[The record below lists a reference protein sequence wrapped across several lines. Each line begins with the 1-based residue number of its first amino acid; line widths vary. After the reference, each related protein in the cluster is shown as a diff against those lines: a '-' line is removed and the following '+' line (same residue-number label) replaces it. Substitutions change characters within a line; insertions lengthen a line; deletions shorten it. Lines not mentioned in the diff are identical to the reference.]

1 MKLFALCLLLAF
13 SYSQS
18 SSSPVCTGIPD
29 DDKLGCAPDEPN
41 NEKVCADRGCCF
53 AKLNKTGPPACYFP
67 SNYVGYKVV
76 EIGLKLDGITMVL
89 KRQQASEISYDIQYV
104 KLEITFLKDQ
114 MLRLKFT
121 DKYHPRYEV
130 PFPILQL
137 FGPQPESLQYEVD
150 LEEMNKLKI
159 TRKSTGKVIFNAD
172 LSKLIYS
179 DQFLQLQ
186 SSLPSKYVV
195 GLGEHYAPLKKYANW
210 QTIELWNHD
219 QPPMKDKNL
228 YGSHPFY
235 LSVEDESTGK
245 SNGVL
250 LFNSNAMDIVLQP
263 KPAITWRTI
272 GGILDYYVILGSEPK
287 EVVQKYQYLIGKPTI
302 PPFWSLGF
310 HLCRCCPSPNTLEE
324 QIKITQRTIDAKIP
338 FDVQWN
344 AKEFMVDF
352 NDFTLDEKRFGGLP
366 KFVDHLHDI
375 GMHYIQIKEPGI
387 SGGEKPGTYAPYD
400 DGVKMDIFV
409 KNSSDKILIGYTWN
423 KSGKTVYIDFTKPE
437 STQYWTKLF
446 VDYHKKVAIDG
457 SWNDMNEIS
466 NARSKGSIY
475 GCPKNSS
482 LEHPPYLPGG
492 NDITHHT
499 ICMTAKHHIGVQY
512 NVHNLYPLYQAKATS
527 K

>member
-1 MKLFALCLLLAF
+1 MLAF
-13 SYSQS
+13 FSFS
-18 SSSPVCTGIPD
+18 SSSPICNGIPD
-29 DDKLGCAPDEPN
+29 DNKLECTADKPTDEQTC
-41 NEKVCADRGCCF
+41 VARGCCW
-53 AKLNKTGPPACYFP
+53 AKLNVTGPPSCYFP
-67 SNYVGYKVV
+67 SNYIGYKVN
-76 EIGLKLDGITMVL
+76 K
-89 KRQQASEISYDIQYV
+89 IQYDN
-104 KLEITFLKDQ
+104 LGIRITLQRQGASGFPNDVHNVILKVEFLTDN

-121 DKYHPRYEV
+121 DKDSLRYQV
-130 PFPILQL
+130 PFPRLNIP
-137 FGPQPESLQYEVD
+137 FNGPTNFVQYSVD
-150 LEEMNKLKI
+150 VVTKDENVMLKI
-159 TRKSTGKVIFNAD
+159 LRKSTGKIIFETD

-186 SSLPSKYVV
+186 SSLPSRYVV

-235 LSVEDESTGK
+235 LSVEDESTGN

-492 NDITHHT
+492 NDITHNT
-499 ICMTAKHHIGVQY
+499 VCMTAKHHIGVQY